1 MACNRLMEDKMAL
14 SERMRQE
21 QAERARL
28 ARMLTT
34 EELAAC
40 CGGCRTNSAIET
52 WMRRAITRFC
62 EANSIALTAG
72 VPGRDADTNRH
83 QPPMPDGADR

>member
-1 MACNRLMEDKMAL
+1 MVL

-28 ARMLTT
+28 ARMLSP
-34 EELAAC
+34 EELADC

-62 EANSIALTAG
+62 EVNGIALASG
-72 VPGRDADTNRH
+72 VMASREPQGENH
-83 QPPMPDGADR
+83 G

>member
-1 MACNRLMEDKMAL
+1 MAL

-21 QAERARL
+21 QAERQRL
-28 ARMLTT
+28 PRMLTS
-34 EELAAC
+34 EELADC

-52 WMRRAITRFC
+52 WMRRAIERFC
-62 EANSIALTAG
+62 KVNGIVLAPG